1 MLSYFQSLIS
11 SPMATDQKRGLLIVF
26 EGLDRSGKSTQAKRL
41 VESINK
47 KSTESGDA
55 SSSPSA
61 VLQAFPDRSSSI
73 GKLIDQYLRKEID
86 MDEHALHL
94 LFSADRFSKNQMIR
108 DNIAKGIDVICD
120 RYCYSGVAYSL
131 AKGLPEQWVRSSD
144 VGLPKPDA
152 VLFFD
157 VSPEVAAQRGGFGEE
172 RLETATIQQKV
183 AAVMPTLRDDAYW
196 KTVNADGDLDSV
208 EKNVFRIYEN
218 LDREKPFESL
228 EKI

>member
-1 MLSYFQSLIS
+1 
-11 SPMATDQKRGLLIVF
+11 MAATQKRGLLIVF

-41 VESINK
+41 VESINQ
-47 KSTESGDA
+47 STPGA
-55 SSSPSA
+55 A
-61 VLQAFPDRSSSI
+61 VLQAFPDRSSPI
-73 GKLIDQYLRKEID
+73 GKLIDQYLKKEID
-86 MDEHALHL
+86 LDEHSLHL
-94 LFSADRFSKNQMIR
+94 MFSADRFLKNQMIR
-108 DNIAKGIDVICD
+108 ENVAKGVDVICD

-157 VSPEVAAQRGGFGEE
+157 VSPEVAAQRGGFGAE
-172 RLETATIQQKV
+172 RLETATMQQKV
-183 AAVMPTLRDDAYW
+183 AAVMPTLRDDAFW
-196 KTVNADGDLDSV
+196 RTVNADGDLDTV
-208 EKNVFRIYEN
+208 EKEVRRLYEG